1 MNEEKYKLMIL
12 KDVLRFTRKNLS
24 KDELNEFTSSALF
37 KNKNYFTSA
46 ALLVKKGSITI
57 EEMLSLG
64 TLKQEELSSFLEP
77 VDDYYNYFAKVTPE
91 EIFAA
96 FETMEKFIKNN
107 PEQALKNRH
116 INKERQ
122 EKIKEYHHQ
131 MINDINRRV

>member
-122 EKIKEYHHQ
+122 EKIKEYHHK
-131 MINDINRRV
+131 MTNDLNRRV

>member
-12 KDVLRFTRKNLS
+12 KDVLKFTRKNLS

-116 INKERQ
+116 INKKRQ

-131 MINDINRRV
+131 MINDLNRRV